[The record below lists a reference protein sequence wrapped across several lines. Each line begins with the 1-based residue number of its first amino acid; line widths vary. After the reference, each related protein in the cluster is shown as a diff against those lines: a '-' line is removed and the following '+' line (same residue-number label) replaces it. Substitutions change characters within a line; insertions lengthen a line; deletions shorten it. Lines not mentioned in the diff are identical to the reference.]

1 MKKKRRPAKKRGKI
15 ARLLA
20 SEEEPLS
27 LAEPRPGW
35 RVYYKVRK
43 TSVTLRLDA
52 DVLAWFKKQGR
63 GYQTRINRTLRKAMK
78 GEIDVSS

>member
-1 MKKKRRPAKKRGKI
+1 MKKKRRPVKKRGKI

-20 SEEEPLS
+20 SGEGPES
-27 LAEPRPGW
+27 LAEPRPEW
-35 RVYYKVRK
+35 RRHYKVRK

-52 DVLAWFKKQGR
+52 DVLAWFKDQGP

-78 GEIDVSS
+78 EGESAD